1 MPHVLVFTDLDGTLL
16 DGATYAFDP
25 AREALEVLRD
35 RQIPLILVSSK
46 TRAEMEPLRFEL
58 NNLHPFV
65 VENGAAVYIPKDLFD
80 DPVPYAVFRD
90 PYLVIEQGTAYA
102 MVRSGLKEIA
112 QAIGRPLRGFGDM
125 STEEI
130 AERTGLSEREAGLA
144 KQREYDEPFLV
155 DDSEELVERIVREA
169 DAKGLRLARGG
180 RFCHLSGRVDK
191 GDACRQLIECY
202 RRQWKAGPDELT
214 TIGLGDGP
222 NDLPMLAVVDRPV
235 VIPRPDGS
243 INPALQ
249 APVFHMATAPGPAG
263 WNRAVLELIREP

>member
-1 MPHVLVFTDLDGTLL
+1 MPRVLVFTDLDGSLL
-16 DGATYAFDP
+16 DATTYAFE
-25 AREALEVLRD
+25 AAQEALETLRV
-35 RQIPLILVSSK
+35 REVPLILVSSK

-58 NNLHPFV
+58 ANLHPFV
-65 VENGAAVYIPKDLFD
+65 VENGAATYLPKDLFE
-80 DPVPYAVFRD
+80 DPVPYALFRD
-90 PYLVIEQGTAYA
+90 PYLVIEQGTTYA

-112 QAIGRPLRGFGDM
+112 QAIGHPLRGFGDM

-130 AERTGLSEREAGLA
+130 AERTGLSEREAVLA

-155 DDSEELVERIVREA
+155 EDSDELVERIEREA
-169 DAKGLRLARGG
+169 DAKGLRVTRGG

-191 GDACRQLIECY
+191 GDACRQVIECY
-202 RRQWKAGPDELT
+202 RRQWKAAGGELI

-222 NDLPMLAVVDRPV
+222 NDLSMLAVVDRPV

-249 APVFHMATAPGPAG
+249 SPVFRAAPAPGPTG
-263 WNRAVLELIREP
+263 WNRAVLELIGES